1 MKLPLTVSWQRRAI
15 VVENGTMKAG
25 LVLRPAISQTAMP
38 AKMLNQNG
46 A

>member
-1 MKLPLTVSWQRRAI
+1 MKLPLTVSCQRRAI

-25 LVLRPAISQTAMP
+25 LELRPAISQSAMP
-38 AKMLNQNG
+38 AKRLNQNG